1 MNLHFHVTRRNQQA
15 GCVVCSSTCCPS
27 LNKQSVSRYVKW
39 PHTLHMVVRSET
51 EMHIALS
58 NSTVNLSIPNLIQIL
73 F

>member
-1 MNLHFHVTRRNQQA
+1 MLS
-15 GCVVCSSTCCPS
+15 G
-27 LNKQSVSRYVKW
+27 

-73 F
+73 FWEKHNINIQGKAASNLNLNNEHAKDQLRMH